1 VTEPDRQLFLFSA
14 KEERG
19 LYNPGP
25 VRKPELDM
33 AREKLQDWKGAIA
46 TYQQE
51 VRASQSME
59 QGTLFAL
66 ERTTANPEAIDP
78 FYLKLHNFFFF
89 ERPASHLPAQPCIY
103 FVIDMAVPLILYIG
117 ETCKANQR
125 WKGVHDCKRYVL
137 NYRQLH
143 HRYGLKTAI
152 NTAFYWET
160 PQATRPRQRLEAALI
175 YRWRSPFNKENWEF
189 WGTPFIG
196 EKIF

>member
-1 VTEPDRQLFLFSA
+1 MTDSDKQLPLFSVQ
-14 KEERG
+14 EERG
-19 LYNPGP
+19 IYNPGP
-25 VRKPELDM
+25 VRKPELAM
-33 AREKLQDWKGAIA
+33 EQENLEDWKQAIA
-46 TYQQE
+46 SYQQE
-51 VRASQSME
+51 IRIHQPTE
-59 QGTLFAL
+59 QGMLFSM

-103 FVIDMAVPLILYIG
+103 FVIDIAVPLILYIG
-117 ETCKANQR
+117 ETNKANQR

-137 NYRQLH
+137 NYRHLH

-160 PQATRPRQRLEAALI
+160 PAATRPRQKLESALI
-175 YRWRSPFNKENWEF
+175 YKWRSPFNKENWEF

-196 EKIF
+196 EKPG